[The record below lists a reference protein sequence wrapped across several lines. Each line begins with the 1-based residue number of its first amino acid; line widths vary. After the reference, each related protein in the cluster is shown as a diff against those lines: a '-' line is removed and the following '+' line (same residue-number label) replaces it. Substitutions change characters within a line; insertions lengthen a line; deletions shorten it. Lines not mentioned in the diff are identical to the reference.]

1 LPRDVA
7 ESAFASDPPPGIVG
21 MLNRSALQEAFFR
34 QLHGGDAGVFGL
46 LVVRALRLRELELL
60 LGHAMVESLCEAVH
74 AQLGGLLRP
83 DDEVVRIG
91 ECDFAVLLPRL
102 RERNHAALAASK
114 VARGLN
120 GMLDVGGRP
129 IRANFAVGAA
139 TWPAD
144 ADSFETLCLHAD
156 QACAAAANGRERFAL
171 FAGSAHGR
179 LLEYN
184 ELHAALA
191 GNQLALHLQPIHDIA
206 SGALVGFEAL
216 SRWDNPRLGPVLPAK
231 FVGLAEQTGLIGE
244 LTRWTLNASLRHC
257 AQWLPSH
264 PEASVSVNVSPL
276 AFVDQPLVEQIA
288 SALEIWEVPPRALTV
303 EVTENAF
310 AGDATAI
317 ADGLRT
323 LHGMGVGV
331 AIDDFGTGYSSFSY
345 LKRFPV
351 SELKIDI
358 EFVADI
364 ARDARSAQLSASMVE
379 LAHSLGAVAVAEGV
393 EHAETLERLREL
405 GCDQAQGYFLGRPVP
420 AEEAV
425 AALGA
430 VPQELVPP

>member
-1 LPRDVA
+1 
-7 ESAFASDPPPGIVG
+7 

-34 QLHGGDAGVFGL
+34 QLHGADAGGVFGL
-46 LVVRALRLRELELL
+46 LIVRSLRLRELELL
-60 LGHAMVESLCEAVH
+60 LGHALVESLADAVEAH
-74 AQLGGLLRP
+74 LRPLLRP

-114 VARGLN
+114 VARGLH

-144 ADSFETLCLHAD
+144 AESFETLCLHAD
-156 QACAAAANGRERFAL
+156 QACAAATTSRDRFAL
-171 FAGSAHGR
+171 FTGTGR
-179 LLEYN
+179 SSRLVEYG
-184 ELHAALA
+184 ELHAAIA
-191 GNQLALHLQPIHDIA
+191 GNQLRLHLQPIHDIA
-206 SGALVGFEAL
+206 SGELVGFESL
-216 SRWDNPRLGPVLPAK
+216 SRWDNPRLGPVSPDR

-257 AQWLPSH
+257 AQWLSVH
-264 PEASVSVNVSPL
+264 PRATVSVNLSPL
-276 AFVDQPLVEQIA
+276 AFVDQPLVDQVA

-310 AGDATAI
+310 AEDAPAI
-317 ADGLRT
+317 ADALRT

-358 EFVADI
+358 DFVADI
-364 ARDARSAQLSASMVE
+364 ARNERSARLSASMVE

-393 EHAETLERLREL
+393 EDMETLDCLREL
-405 GCDQAQGYFLGRPVP
+405 GCDQAQGYLFGRPVP

-430 VPQELVPP
+430 TASELVPP

>member
-1 LPRDVA
+1 
-7 ESAFASDPPPGIVG
+7 

-34 QLHGGDAGVFGL
+34 QLHGDAAGAVFGL

-60 LGHAMVESLCEAVH
+60 LGHGLAESLANVVEER
-74 AQLGGLLRP
+74 LRGLLRP
-83 DDEVVRIG
+83 DDEVVRVG
-91 ECDFAVLLPRL
+91 ECDFAVVLPRL

-120 GMLDVGGRP
+120 GMLDVAGRP
-129 IRANFAVGAA
+129 IRVNVAVGAA

-156 QACAAAANGRERFAL
+156 QACAAAATHRERFAL
-171 FAGSAHGR
+171 FSGAGSSR
-179 LLEYN
+179 LVEFG
-184 ELHAALA
+184 ELHAAIA
-191 GNQLALHLQPIHDIA
+191 GNQLRLHLQPIHDIA
-206 SGALVGFEAL
+206 SGTLVGFEAL
-216 SRWDNPRLGPVLPAK
+216 SRWDNPRLGPVSPVN

-244 LTRWTLNASLRHC
+244 LTRWSLNASLRHC
-257 AQWLPSH
+257 AQWLPNH
-264 PEASVSVNVSPL
+264 PRVTCSVNVSPL
-276 AFVDQPLVEQIA
+276 AFVDQPLVDQIA
-288 SALEIWEVPPRALTV
+288 SALEIWGVPPRALTV

-310 AGDATAI
+310 AEDAPAI
-317 ADGLRT
+317 ADALRT

-358 EFVADI
+358 DFVADI
-364 ARDARSAQLSASMVE
+364 ARNPRSARLSASMVE

-393 EHAETLERLREL
+393 ENPETLERLREL
-405 GCDQAQGYFLGRPVP
+405 GCDQAQGYLLGRPVP
-420 AEEAV
+420 AEDAV
-425 AALGA
+425 AALLA
-430 VPQELVPP
+430 APEELVPP

>member
-1 LPRDVA
+1 
-7 ESAFASDPPPGIVG
+7 
-21 MLNRSALQEAFFR
+21 MLHRSALQEAFFR

-60 LGHAMVESLCEAVH
+60 LGHALVESLADAVEAH
-74 AQLGGLLRP
+74 LHTLLRP

-114 VARGLN
+114 VARGLH

-144 ADSFETLCLHAD
+144 ADSFEVLCLHAD

-171 FAGSAHGR
+171 FAGSGHSR
-179 LLEYN
+179 LVEYN

-191 GNQLALHLQPIHDIA
+191 GNHLRLYLQSIHDIA
-206 SGALVGFEAL
+206 SGAPVGFEAL
-216 SRWDNPRLGPVLPAK
+216 SRWDNPRLGPVPPDK
-231 FVGLAEQTGLIGE
+231 FIGLAEQTGLIGE

-257 AQWLPSH
+257 AQWLPIH
-264 PEASVSVNVSPL
+264 PGVTVSVNVSPL
-276 AFVDQPLVEQIA
+276 AFVDQPLVDQIA
-288 SALEIWEVPPRALTV
+288 SALQVWEVPPSALTI

-310 AGDATAI
+310 ADDSPAI

-323 LHGMGVGV
+323 LHEMGVGV

-358 EFVADI
+358 DFVADI
-364 ARDARSAQLSASMVE
+364 SRDERSARLSASMVE
-379 LAHSLGAVAVAEGV
+379 LAHALGAIAVAEGV
-393 EHAETLERLREL
+393 ERPETLERLRQL
-405 GCDQAQGYFLGRPVP
+405 GCDQAQGYLLGRPVP

-425 AALGA
+425 AAIGA
-430 VPQELVPP
+430 EPVELVPP

>member
-1 LPRDVA
+1 
-7 ESAFASDPPPGIVG
+7 

-34 QLHGGDAGVFGL
+34 QLHGGDAGAVFGL

-60 LGHAMVESLCEAVH
+60 LGHALVEALADAVEAH
-74 AQLGGLLRP
+74 LHSLLRP

-91 ECDFAVLLPRL
+91 ECDFAVVLPRL

-114 VARGLN
+114 IARGLH

-129 IRANFAVGAA
+129 IRANFAIGAA

-156 QACAAAANGRERFAL
+156 QACAAAAGGRDRFVL
-171 FAGSAHGR
+171 FSGTGHSR
-179 LLEYN
+179 MLEYG
-184 ELHAALA
+184 ELHAAIS
-191 GNQLALHLQPIHDIA
+191 GNQLRLYLQPIHDIA
-206 SGALVGFEAL
+206 TGGLVGFESL
-216 SRWDNPRLGPVLPAK
+216 SRWDNPRLGPVPPAT
-231 FVGLAEQTGLIGE
+231 FVGLAEQTGLVGE
-244 LTRWTLNASLRHC
+244 LTRWCLNASLRHC
-257 AQWLPSH
+257 AQWLPRH
-264 PEASVSVNVSPL
+264 PGTTVSVNVSPL
-276 AFVDQPLVEQIA
+276 AFVDQPLVDQVA
-288 SALEIWEVPPRALTV
+288 SALEIWEVPPHALTV

-310 AGDATAI
+310 AEDAPAI
-317 ADGLRT
+317 SDALRT

-358 EFVADI
+358 DFVADI
-364 ARDARSAQLSASMVE
+364 ARDERSARLSASMVE
-379 LAHSLGAVAVAEGV
+379 LAHSLGATAVAEGV
-393 EHAETLERLREL
+393 EDAETLQRLREL
-405 GCDQAQGYFLGRPVP
+405 GCDQAQGYLFGRPIP

-425 AALGA
+425 SALLDA
-430 VPQELVPP
+430 EPAELVPP

>member
-1 LPRDVA
+1 
-7 ESAFASDPPPGIVG
+7 
-21 MLNRSALQEAFFR
+21 MLNRNALQEAFFR
-34 QLHGGDAGVFGL
+34 QLHAGDAGVFGL

-60 LGHAMVESLCEAVH
+60 LGHALVDDLADAVE
-74 AQLGGLLRP
+74 AQLRGLLRP
-83 DDEVVRIG
+83 DDEPVRIG

-129 IRANFAVGAA
+129 IRTNFAVGAA

-144 ADSFETLCLHAD
+144 ADTFEMLCLHAD
-156 QACAAAANGRERFAL
+156 QACAAASVGRERFAL
-171 FAGSAHGR
+171 FAGGGHGR
-179 LLEYN
+179 LVEYG
-184 ELHAALA
+184 ELHAAVA
-191 GNQLALHLQPIHDIA
+191 GNQLRLYLQSIHDIA
-206 SGALVGFEAL
+206 TGAPLGFEAL
-216 SRWDNPRLGPVLPAK
+216 SRWDNPRLGPVPPDQ
-231 FVGLAEQTGLIGE
+231 FVGLAEQTGLISE

-257 AQWLPSH
+257 AQWLPTH
-264 PEASVSVNVSPL
+264 PGVTVSVNVSPL
-276 AFVDQPLVEQIA
+276 AFIDQPLVEQIA

-310 AGDATAI
+310 AQDAPAI

-323 LHGMGVGV
+323 LHEMGVGV

-358 EFVADI
+358 DFVADI
-364 ARDARSAQLSASMVE
+364 ARDPRSSRLSASMVE
-379 LAHSLGAVAVAEGV
+379 LAHALGAVAVAEGV
-393 EHAETLERLREL
+393 EDGATLERLREL
-405 GCDQAQGYFLGRPVP
+405 GCDQAQGYLFSRPVP
-420 AEEAV
+420 AEQAV

-430 VPQELVPP
+430 APKELVPP

>member
-1 LPRDVA
+1 
-7 ESAFASDPPPGIVG
+7 
-21 MLNRSALQEAFFR
+21 MLNRNALQEAFFR
-34 QLHGGDAGVFGL
+34 QLHGDDAGAVSGL
-46 LVVRALRLRELELL
+46 LVVRVLRLRELGLL
-60 LGHAMVESLCEAVH
+60 LGHGLVESLADAVEARLH
-74 AQLGGLLRP
+74 GLLRP

-91 ECDFAVLLPRL
+91 ECDFAVVLPRL

-120 GMLDVGGRP
+120 GLLDVGGRP
-129 IRANFAVGAA
+129 IRANVAVGAA

-156 QACAAAANGRERFAL
+156 QACAAAASSRERFAL
-171 FAGSAHGR
+171 FSGVGR
-179 LLEYN
+179 SRLVEYG

-191 GNQLALHLQPIHDIA
+191 GNQLRLHLQPIHEIA

-216 SRWDNPRLGPVLPAK
+216 SRWDNPRLGPVPPSK
-231 FVGLAEQTGLIGE
+231 FIGLAEQTGLIGE
-244 LTRWTLNASLRHC
+244 LTRWTLNAALRYC
-257 AQWLPSH
+257 AEWLPTH
-264 PEASVSVNVSPL
+264 PGVTCSVNMSPL
-276 AFVDQPLVEQIA
+276 AFVDRPLLDQIA
-288 SALEIWEVPPRALTV
+288 SALEIWDVPAHALTV

-310 AGDATAI
+310 VEDVPAI
-317 ADGLRT
+317 SDTLRT
-323 LHGMGVGV
+323 LHEMGVGV

-358 EFVADI
+358 DFVADI
-364 ARDARSAQLSASMVE
+364 ARDPRSARLSASMVE

-393 EHAETLERLREL
+393 ESPETLERLRGL
-405 GCDQAQGYFLGRPVP
+405 GCDLAQGFLLGRPIP
-420 AEEAV
+420 AEDAV

-430 VPQELVPP
+430 APEELVPP